1 MDIFLP
7 TQSTMSFG
15 APDLKKSVLYCTLF
29 IMTSGSDTVGKRCF
43 FLWRIICQSDL
54 SNDALSKITFSSLFS
69 VSVIFYVYS
78 PE

>member
-1 MDIFLP
+1 
-7 TQSTMSFG
+7 MSFG
-15 APDLKKSVLYCTLF
+15 APDLKKSVPQRVYNDEWEKY
-29 IMTSGSDTVGKRCF
+29 SGEKVF

-54 SNDALSKITFSSLFS
+54 ANDALSKITFSSLFS

>member
-1 MDIFLP
+1 
-7 TQSTMSFG
+7 
-15 APDLKKSVLYCTLF
+15 
-29 IMTSGSDTVGKRCF
+29 MTSGSDTVGKRF

-78 PE
+78 PEQPGLA